1 MMRVIK
7 VKVSLKIYSLEMGF
21 SRLAMLVDYLE
32 TKLDSRV
39 IHVFI
44 AAPGTLNSKYLNVNN
59 SLIIEKDVYLNAR
72 LQQTLQSLN
81 KKFHYTLVTVF
92 SQQNMLLPI
101 MQQILQSLPGSVAK
115 SLHLNIYDGNHSDV
129 EKRQQLFAYPEISL
143 ASLMNIEEQQLSN
156 WLKKPE
162 IPLVNGGKQISHL
175 LWQRFYSTTYFW
187 LDITMLQSTS
197 SLASELS
204 QDIYKLPLPANKH
217 LSQIDKLTL
226 CKLLNIPAKVL
237 SNLIN
242 PGLPL
247 LWIMDSNEMPWF
259 KPIPALNIYRE
270 SIQHEGNIIYQT
282 FASNLNDMPSA
293 AQVQMLPWWVSPE
306 IATFFP
312 QDEMKSAGD
321 VEIWNQL
328 KVEATSHDAAI
339 LREDYWVFNME
350 ASMGDLLFLL
360 STLPTFRAKYA
371 GEIVINLPKIYH
383 SLALRSPYVDAVW
396 DIDHPIKHYEEL
408 QRAIKKNKYINII
421 DWQTVL
427 APEHMQSAICTKL
440 SISYRE
446 TEQQLILQKTV
457 DDQKRV
463 EQFIQQHQL
472 LNVKTVLLHPA
483 IGAPNRSWP
492 QQHWSALCNN
502 FLDNGWR
509 VVFIG
514 SNHNKYKQK
523 GMPVWDDPRIVDAI
537 DVFSPIESTI
547 LMDHCDLLVSC
558 DAGPVALAANSNIA
572 ICALYSNIP
581 GQYRLPIRQGKM
593 GWNASAINR
602 GCQFG
607 QCGETFINEAFR
619 IPTRP
624 ETQQYFSGEA
634 FAKWCPNENK
644 YACLNEY
651 SPAHFWQAIQ
661 DFLDSDHYIPFA
673 DRLPF

>member
-1 MMRVIK
+1 
-7 VKVSLKIYSLEMGF
+7 MGF

-59 SLIIEKDVYLNAR
+59 TLIIEKDVYLNAR

-81 KKFHYTLVTVF
+81 KKFDYKLVTVF
-92 SQQNMLLPI
+92 SQQNMLFPI

-129 EKRQQLFAYPEISL
+129 EKRQQLLGYPEISL
-143 ASLMNIEEQQLSN
+143 ASLLNIEEQQLSN
-156 WLKKPE
+156 WLKNPE
-162 IPLVNGGKQISHL
+162 IPLVNDGKQISHL

-204 QDIYKLPLPANKH
+204 QDIHKLPLLANKH

-226 CKLLNIPAKVL
+226 CKLLNIPAKVI

-247 LWIMDSNEMPWF
+247 LWIMDSNETPWF
-259 KPIPALNIYRE
+259 KPIPALNIYCE

-282 FASNLNDMPSA
+282 FASNLDDMPSS
-293 AQVQMLPWWVSPE
+293 AQVQILPWWVSPE

-339 LREDYWVFNME
+339 LREDYWVLNME

-396 DIDHPIKHYEEL
+396 DIDNLVEHYEEL
-408 QRAIKKNKYINII
+408 QRAIKKNKYINIM
-421 DWQTVL
+421 DWQTIL
-427 APEHMQSAICTKL
+427 APEHMQSVICTKL

-446 TEQQLILQKTV
+446 TEQQLVLHKTA
-457 DDQKRV
+457 DEQQRV
-463 EQFIQQHQL
+463 AEFIHHHQL
-472 LNVKTVLLHPA
+472 SGAKTVLLHPA
-483 IGAPNRSWP
+483 IGAPNRTWP
-492 QQHWSALCNN
+492 QQHWLALSDS
-502 FLDNGWR
+502 FLNNGWR
-509 VVFIG
+509 VVLIG
-514 SNHNKYKQK
+514 SNHNKYKEK
-523 GMPVWDDPRIVDAI
+523 GMPVWNDPRIVDAI
-537 DVFSPIESTI
+537 DMFSPIESSI
-547 LMDHCDLLVSC
+547 LMGHCDLLVSC
-558 DAGPVALAANSNIA
+558 DAGPVALAADSNIA

-593 GWNASAINR
+593 GWNATAINR

-607 QCGETFINEAFR
+607 QCGETFINSAFR
-619 IPTRP
+619 KSIDTK
-624 ETQQYFSGEA
+624 EKDDFSGVA
-634 FAKWCPNENK
+634 FTKWCLNTNK

-673 DRLPF
+673 DRQPF